1 MEHEF
6 LRDGSDAFIFVPDE
20 DSDFPLKDV
29 GESVIM
35 KGRINNNSIVE
46 VREDEIDDDD

>member
-1 MEHEF
+1 M
-6 LRDGSDAFIFVPDE
+6 PDE

-35 KGRINNNSIVE
+35 KGRVQNDSIVE